1 MLLDFA
7 LPEHDRKLIPEG
19 RLSGPMPWVIAI
31 MLFLTLLVAAA
42 GLTLAEAARQGG
54 QDLARHVTVQIIEA
68 DPAQRAEQR
77 AAVTRTLRKLDSIA
91 EVKPV
96 PDAQVRALLEP
107 WLGTGVIDADVP
119 VPALVDVR
127 FGSAPTAETL
137 TRVQSTLRSVA
148 PNIRVD
154 SHSSWMA
161 PFFELMRA
169 LLWLA
174 AAMFLLLLVATSA
187 VVILAV
193 RSTLNTHRETIEIM
207 HLMGGTDIQAAR
219 LFQRRVALDALLGG
233 IVGFIVAAVVII
245 AVGDR
250 FAAVEPGLLSG
261 AHFAQRKGTRR
272 VGPAHGLCSKR
283 IARQPCAGGQ
293 CPKPRH
299 RCPRCSH

>member
-7 LPEHDRKLIPEG
+7 LPAHDRKLIPEG

-31 MLFLTLLVAAA
+31 MLFLTLLVAAG
-42 GLTLAEAARQGG
+42 GLTLTEAARQGG
-54 QDLARHVTVQIIEA
+54 QDLARQVTVQIIES
-68 DPAQRAEQR
+68 DPAQRAAQR
-77 AAVTRTLRKLDSIA
+77 AAVTRTLRKLDSIG
-91 EVKPV
+91 EVEPV
-96 PDAQVRALLEP
+96 PDADVRDLLEP

-127 FGSAPTAETL
+127 FASEPTAETL
-137 TRVQSTLRSVA
+137 SRLQSTLRSVA

-174 AAMFLLLLVATSA
+174 AAVFLLLLVATSA

-207 HLMGGTDIQAAR
+207 HLMGGTDVQAAR

-245 AVGDR
+245 TVGGR
-250 FAAVEPGLLSG
+250 FAAVEAGLLSG
-261 AHFAQRKGTRR
+261 AHFPYYGWAILALIPLAVMALAMLMARMT
-272 VGPAHGLCSKR
+272 VISALKR
-283 IARQPCAGGQ
+283 ML
-293 CPKPRH
+293 
-299 RCPRCSH
+299 

>member
-7 LPEHDRKLIPEG
+7 LPAHDRKLIPEG

-31 MLFLTLLVAAA
+31 MLFLTLLVAAG

-54 QDLARHVTVQIIEA
+54 QDLARQVTVQIIES
-68 DPAQRAEQR
+68 DPAQRAAQR
-77 AAVTRTLRKLDSIA
+77 AAVTRTLRKLGSIA

-127 FGSAPTAETL
+127 FASEPTAETL
-137 TRVQSTLRSVA
+137 TRLQSTLRSVA

-174 AAMFLLLLVATSA
+174 AAVFLLLLVATSA

-207 HLMGGTDIQAAR
+207 HMMGGTDIQAAR

-245 AVGDR
+245 AVGGR
-250 FAAVEPGLLSG
+250 FAAVEAGLLSG
-261 AHFAQRKGTRR
+261 AHFPYYGWAILALIPLAVMALAMLMARMT
-272 VGPAHGLCSKR
+272 VISALKR
-283 IARQPCAGGQ
+283 ML
-293 CPKPRH
+293 
-299 RCPRCSH
+299 

>member
-19 RLSGPMPWVIAI
+19 RLSGQMPWVIAI

-42 GLTLAEAARQGG
+42 GLTLADAARKGG
-54 QDLARHVTVQIIEA
+54 QDLARQVTVQIIESN
-68 DPAQRAEQR
+68 PAQRAAQR
-77 AAVTRTLRKLDSIA
+77 AAVTRVLRNLDSVA
-91 EVKPV
+91 DVQPV
-96 PDAQVRALLEP
+96 PDAQVRDLLEP
-107 WLGTGVIDADVP
+107 WLGTGIIDADVP

-127 FGSAPTAETL
+127 LRSVPTAEAL
-137 TRVQSTLRSVA
+137 TSLQSAVRSVA

-169 LLWLA
+169 LVWLSA
-174 AAMFLLLLVATSA
+174 VVLLLLLVATSA

-207 HLMGGTDIQAAR
+207 HMMGGTDLQAAR

-233 IVGFIVAAVVII
+233 VVGFIVAAVVIVT
-245 AVGDR
+245 VGDR

-261 AHFAQRKGTRR
+261 AHFPYYGWAILALIPLAVMALAMLMARMT
-272 VGPAHGLCSKR
+272 VISALKR
-283 IARQPCAGGQ
+283 IL
-293 CPKPRH
+293 
-299 RCPRCSH
+299 

>member
-68 DPAQRAEQR
+68 DPAQRATQR

-127 FGSAPTAETL
+127 FGSVPTAETL
-137 TRVQSTLRSVA
+137 TRLQSTLRSVA

-174 AAMFLLLLVATSA
+174 TSVFLLLLVATSA

-207 HLMGGTDIQAAR
+207 HMMGGTDVQAAR

-233 IVGFIVAAVVII
+233 IVGFIVAAIVIMT
-245 AVGDR
+245 VGGR

-261 AHFAQRKGTRR
+261 AHFPYYGWAILALIPLAVMALAMLMARMT
-272 VGPAHGLCSKR
+272 VISALKR
-283 IARQPCAGGQ
+283 TL
-293 CPKPRH
+293 
-299 RCPRCSH
+299 

>member
-68 DPAQRAEQR
+68 DPAQRAAQR
-77 AAVTRTLRKLDSIA
+77 AAVTRALRKLDSIA

-96 PDAQVRALLEP
+96 PDADVRALLEP

-127 FGSAPTAETL
+127 FGSVPTAETI
-137 TRVQSTLRSVA
+137 TRLQSTLRSVA

-207 HLMGGTDIQAAR
+207 HMMGGTDVQAAR

-233 IVGFIVAAVVII
+233 IVGFIVAAVVIMT
-245 AVGDR
+245 VGDR
-250 FAAVEPGLLSG
+250 FAAFEPGLLSG
-261 AHFAQRKGTRR
+261 AHFLYYGWAILAFIPLAVMALAMLMARMT
-272 VGPAHGLCSKR
+272 VISALKR
-283 IARQPCAGGQ
+283 II
-293 CPKPRH
+293 
-299 RCPRCSH
+299 